1 MFLGIAFACM
11 LVTACAYAAYFGG
24 AAGRYCAA
32 LFIGASIISIFPTRY
47 YDFTNTSAV
56 LLGIDFLCFVI
67 LTLLAFIY
75 LRRWLIWCA
84 GFQLACVTTHFGTI
98 VAPHFSPMAY
108 QALIQFWSLPI
119 LLVMVAGI
127 MKDQRI
133 SFRP

>member
-24 AAGRYCAA
+24 AAGRYCAI
-32 LFIGASIISIFPTRY
+32 LFIGPTQY
-47 YDFTNTSAV
+47 FDFHNTSAV

-67 LTLLAFIY
+67 LTLLALIY

-98 VAPHFSPMAY
+98 IAPHFSPMAY
-108 QALIQFWSLPI
+108 QALTQFWSLPI
-119 LLVMVAGI
+119 LIVMVAGI

-133 SFRP
+133 SLRP